1 MSREARVWLGP
12 EAHPLLAA
20 AVERAGGSLV
30 EPGEANAIVW
40 HGSRPERI
48 RDVVHPGIGWVQ
60 LDSAGVD
67 AWLAHG
73 LIDRE
78 RAWTAVHEVF
88 APDVA
93 EHAVA
98 LVLAASRR
106 LAQAA
111 RRREWGDLEG
121 ERLAG
126 RTVGVVGAGAIGR
139 ETIARLAPFG
149 VRILALTRSGR
160 DVAGA
165 DRSLAAT
172 DLHALLAESD
182 FVVLATPLTE
192 ETRGLVGA
200 RELELVGRDGWLV
213 NVARGAIVVTQALVE
228 ALEHG
233 RLGGACLDVTDPEP
247 LPPEHPL
254 WRLDNVLI
262 TPHVANPPGTT
273 YEPLARLVE
282 ENVRRFRDGREL
294 RGVVDPDRGY

>member
-1 MSREARVWLGP
+1 MSRDARVWLGP
-12 EAHPLLAA
+12 DGHPLLAA
-20 AVERAGGSLV
+20 AIERGGGSLV
-30 EPGEANAIVW
+30 EPEQANAIVW

-48 RDVVHPGIGWVQ
+48 RELVHPGIEWVQ

-67 AWLAHG
+67 AWLARG
-73 LIDRE
+73 LVDRH
-78 RAWTAVHEVF
+78 RVWTAVHDVF

-111 RRREWGDLEG
+111 RRREWAELEG

-126 RTVGVVGAGAIGR
+126 RTVGIVGAGAIGR

-149 VRILALTRSGR
+149 VTILALTRSGR
-160 DVAGA
+160 DVPGA
-165 DRSLAAT
+165 DRSVPAAE
-172 DLHALLAESD
+172 LHALLAESD
-182 FVVLATPLTE
+182 FVILAAPLTA

-200 RELELVGRDGWLV
+200 RELELIGRDGWLV
-213 NVARGAIVVTQALVE
+213 NVARGAIVVTDALVE

-254 WRLDNVLI
+254 WRLDNVLV

-282 ENVRRFRDGREL
+282 ENVRRFRAGREL
-294 RGVVDPDRGY
+294 RGAVDLDRGY